1 MLHKTIL
8 LLVVG
13 AILLHLSGDESEA
26 AIYKWKDESG
36 KTYFTDD
43 PNRLPKVFRKEHFKR
58 KLPPAIQKSNSP
70 IKPEEKSALEKDG
83 VAPED
88 EEDTEKEKS
97 KKDEGLT
104 AAEKSAAE
112 AVIAFFKEVTQVA
125 RATGSCSDTGCVLG
139 GVAPE
144 DIPIVEPSDYISYAD
159 YILKSDGFIQ
169 EVSSG
174 DIYTVTNPRGG
185 N

>member
-8 LLVVG
+8 FLVVG
-13 AILLHLSGDESEA
+13 AILLHQSGDESEA

-83 VAPED
+83 WLQK
-88 EEDTEKEKS
+88 TKKIQKKKS
-97 KKDEGLT
+97 PKKMKG
-104 AAEKSAAE
+104 
-112 AVIAFFKEVTQVA
+112 
-125 RATGSCSDTGCVLG
+125 
-139 GVAPE
+139 
-144 DIPIVEPSDYISYAD
+144 
-159 YILKSDGFIQ
+159 
-169 EVSSG
+169 
-174 DIYTVTNPRGG
+174 
-185 N
+185 